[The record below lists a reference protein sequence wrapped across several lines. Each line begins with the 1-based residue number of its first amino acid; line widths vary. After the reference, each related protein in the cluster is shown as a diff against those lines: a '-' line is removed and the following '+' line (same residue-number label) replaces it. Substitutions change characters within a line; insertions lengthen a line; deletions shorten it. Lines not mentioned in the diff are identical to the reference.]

1 MDNQIAYL
9 IKQHRKSQGLSQ
21 QELAEKAGISRS
33 ALIKYENQQQEPSIQ
48 ALAKI
53 AAALNV
59 NTLSLLGKENKAKIK
74 MYIDKVSAFENL
86 LEALGYKIEGYD
98 LGKEENTQYFKIII
112 LQIVENVISKR
123 KIPSIKMGQISL
135 PPYYKEHIASSLTIS
150 SAIARILFI
159 FCTQSI

>member
-59 NTLSLLGKENKAKIK
+59 NTLSLLGEKNKAKIK

-98 LGKEENTQYFKIII
+98 LGKEENTQYFKIITST
-112 LQIVENVISKR
+112 ENIYISMRQLSIIQDFTYDTIDNLLR
-123 KIPSIKMGQISL
+123 KQAFKIEPR
-135 PPYYKEHIASSLTIS
+135 PTASDKKPTE
-150 SAIARILFI
+150 
-159 FCTQSI
+159 